1 MLLRKRETE
10 MKPMLCKNLTQQ
22 CIDRNEWYKLFV
34 RWNLFIGGKEELSG
48 TTWTTIY
55 DLLWNATSINNE
67 QFQSSIRSI
76 STIEC
81 QCFRIKNCL
90 KRKNVFFFTRNQTTV
105 VELRKTSN
113 WWKNHIQRKN
123 QTNLSTK
130 TKISNKQD

>member
-1 MLLRKRETE
+1 
-10 MKPMLCKNLTQQ
+10 MKPMLCETLTQQ
-22 CIDRNEWYKLFV
+22 CIDRKEWYQFCV
-34 RWNLFIGGKEELSG
+34 RWILFTGGKEEFSG

-55 DLLWNATSINNE
+55 DLLWNAISMNHEQCKFSIH
-67 QFQSSIRSI
+67 SI
-76 STIEC
+76 SIIEC
-81 QCFRIKNCL
+81 QYFQIKIFL
-90 KRKNVFFFTRNQTTV
+90 QKKNVFIFIFTRHQTTV